1 VINTKQRGTH
11 PRDQGQHSKKW
22 LLWHP
27 MRRAALAAGKYRLV
41 FTALGSSDQGS
52 ACLFLRNLPSLLKS
66 TFFRPVFRGLENRN
80 RRLGGIIGP
89 KSASEGKLEP

>member
-1 VINTKQRGTH
+1 
-11 PRDQGQHSKKW
+11 
-22 LLWHP
+22 

-66 TFFRPVFRGLENRN
+66 TFFRPVFRGLGEPEPSPWA
-80 RRLGGIIGP
+80 GIIGP